1 MYIKHIDAYGNELG
15 SYTSIK
21 EASIRIGTN
30 IDLLYTVIK
39 HKLPLNDGSKLSRA
53 QEPSSARRAKQER
66 IRKMITE
73 HIKLDTHP
81 RFLAKKYEIMLPEV
95 MRILHRRANEEKL
108 NAAYEEWLTTGNS
121 TRVLAEKHNVAL
133 HTLSARITRGLKDRE
148 GMAIREISR

>member
-1 MYIKHIDAYGNELG
+1 MYIKHTDAYGNELG

-73 HIKLDTHP
+73 HIKLETHP
-81 RFLAKKYEIMLPEV
+81 RFLAKKYEIILPEV

-108 NAAYEEWLTTGNS
+108 NLAYSEWLTTGE
-121 TRVLAEKHNVAL
+121 TVKAIAERHEVTLN
-133 HTLSARITRGLKDRE
+133 TLSARINKSLRYKE
-148 GMAIREISR
+148 NV

>member
-53 QEPSSARRAKQER
+53 QEPSSSRRAKQER

-73 HIKLDTHP
+73 HIKLETHP
-81 RFLAKKYEIMLPEV
+81 RFLAKKYEIVLPEV
-95 MRILHRRANEEKL
+95 MRILYRRANEEKL
-108 NAAYEEWLTTGNS
+108 NLAYSEWLTTGE
-121 TRVLAEKHNVAL
+121 TVKAIAERHEVTLN
-133 HTLSARITRGLKDRE
+133 TLSARINRTLRYKE
-148 GMAIREISR
+148 NV

>member
-21 EASIRIGTN
+21 EASIRIRTN

-73 HIKLDTHP
+73 HIKLETHP
-81 RFLAKKYEIMLPEV
+81 RFLAKKYEIVLPEV
-95 MRILHRRANEEKL
+95 MRILYRRANEEKL
-108 NAAYEEWLTTGNS
+108 NLAYSEWLTTGE
-121 TRVLAEKHNVAL
+121 TVKAIAERHEVTLN
-133 HTLSARITRGLKDRE
+133 TLSARINRTLRYKE
-148 GMAIREISR
+148 NV

>member
-73 HIKLDTHP
+73 HIKIKTHP

-95 MRILHRRANEEKL
+95 MRILSRRANEEKL
-108 NAAYEEWLTTGNS
+108 NIAYSEWLTTGE
-121 TRVLAEKHNVAL
+121 TVKAIAERHEVTLN
-133 HTLSARITRGLKDRE
+133 TLSARINRTLRYKE
-148 GMAIREISR
+148 NA

>member
-73 HIKLDTHP
+73 HIKLETHP
-81 RFLAKKYEIMLPEV
+81 RFLAKKYEIILPEV

-108 NAAYEEWLTTGNS
+108 NLAYSEWLTTGE
-121 TRVLAEKHNVAL
+121 TVKAIAERHEVTLN
-133 HTLSARITRGLKDRE
+133 TLSARINRTLRYKE
-148 GMAIREISR
+148 NV